1 LTVHAGPVF
10 PNTSVIWTGCP
21 AAYVLWSVLTLAT
34 KSLQTHPGGS
44 GAVVVAVVAGV
55 GAGAGGTA
63 GVNVLAL
70 VLTAGAVVVVVA
82 GDGCVVDVAG
92 VVLTRATAA

>member
-1 LTVHAGPVF
+1 MF

-44 GAVVVAVVAGV
+44 GAVVVVVVAAI
-55 GAGAGGTA
+55 GAGATA

-70 VLTAGAVVVVVA
+70 VLTAGVVVVVVA